1 MMISSDTQLT
11 QLHASC
17 CQALADPKR
26 IQILYALAQQPR
38 HVGALAQ
45 DLNLSQSTVSRH
57 LSILSQQSL
66 VYSER
71 DGVSVTYQLMDARI
85 IEVLDTLRLLV
96 YESLERKTAVLNGR
110 VPA

>member
-1 MMISSDTQLT
+1 MIVSLDAQLT
-11 QLHASC
+11 QLHANC

-38 HVGALAQ
+38 HVSTLAH

-57 LSILSQQSL
+57 LSVLNQQSL

-85 IEVLDTLRLLV
+85 IEVLDTLWLLV

-110 VPA
+110 APA